1 MSFES
6 FVARRFLVASRKTAH
21 VALISSFAIAGLAV
35 GVAALVIS
43 LALLS
48 GFQDRIRTQMA
59 ERSPHLTVEPER
71 GETLADPERVRRA
84 LAAERGVVAVEPW
97 IEGRAWVTP
106 ASGGSAMPVR
116 YRNASDLA
124 WDGESPAPVRLAAAV
139 AFRIGSS
146 SGEAVRLTSSRTRLS
161 PIGPIPVSVVL
172 AVAGISRHGALEK
185 FPEAEVPEAIA
196 RLLAG
201 QAEGARAF
209 EARLADPEEAPRAAR
224 DVALRLGGAYRVETW
239 RDKNAPLSF
248 ALRLEKLVIFAT
260 VALVILVAAFNVV
273 SNVALLVVEK
283 KRDLGVLTIMGAPPR
298 SLGRIYLALG
308 ATIGAVGTLSGLA
321 LGIGLA
327 VAADRFA
334 LIPLPPDVYLF
345 SHVPFAVHAREV
357 AIVSAFAFSTAVA
370 AALLPA
376 RAAARLGPGEAI
388 RLSR

>member
-21 VALISSFAIAGLAV
+21 VALISTFSVLGLAV

-48 GFQDRIRTQMA
+48 GFQDRIRSQMA

-71 GETLADPERVRRA
+71 GAALPDPEGVRRA
-84 LAAERGVVAVEPW
+84 LAAERGVIAVEPV

-106 ASGGSAMPVR
+106 ASGGSAAPVR
-116 YRNASDLA
+116 YRSARDLS
-124 WDGESPAPVRLAAAV
+124 WDGRSPAPVRLAAPV

-146 SGEAVRLTSSRTRLS
+146 AGEAVRLTSSRTRLS

-172 AVAGISRHGALEK
+172 SVAGLSRRGALEK

-201 QAEGARAF
+201 QPEGARAF
-209 EARLADPEEAPRAAR
+209 EARLADPEDAPRAAR
-224 DVALRLGGAYRVETW
+224 DVALRLAGPYRVETW

-283 KRDLGVLTIMGAPPR
+283 KRDLGVLTTMGAAPR
-298 SLGRIYLALG
+298 SLARIYLSLG
-308 ATIGAVGTLSGLA
+308 ATIGAIGTLVGLA
-321 LGIGLA
+321 LGVGA
-327 VAADRFA
+327 SVAADRLA

-345 SHVPFAVHAREV
+345 THVPFAVHPREV
-357 AIVSAFAFSTAVA
+357 AVVAAFAFSTAVA
-370 AALLPA
+370 AAVLPA

-388 RLSR
+388 GLSR